1 MAVSLTGM
9 LLDVSGSMD
18 RSIGEGTN
26 EEGGTWA
33 HSIFEVIDNFIKDD
47 VSSDNHAFA
56 IGFGASVGNEVF
68 DILTALEP
76 ATDDQINEIFQI
88 LEGAGATHIRKW
100 AVGEVVKSELTNH
113 MAFLFLRK
121 ARPDP
126 RFLKKFVQNCLPPI
140 CRDWPKLFNPY
151 NRINPIYAILEASNI
166 LIRASDFAYA
176 GAGSSIRQATKQ
188 DIKEVIRKA
197 EPDLVKNEESDVVDH
212 DDCVPCI
219 FNVQK
224 ASDILHGY
232 IDERKLSKERSQE
245 LLRKVKP
252 YIYGGTPLYK
262 AIENAIELIETNASQ
277 FSSHKKLLF
286 ILSDGEPADGEIT
299 DSVRVERAVSR
310 LKAAGVTVVGCYV
323 THSTQNESKRLFS
336 EMRPD
341 WDPGAKFLFSLSSK
355 LPTQSI
361 PRTVFVKRDWFIETT
376 NNETRLFLQVN
387 HPDHMQ
393 EACQVARDVVCS
405 GDALSEFL
413 TSVSLDVYINQE
425 LENYEA
431 KEKQEGSTCYAH
443 ASAIV
448 LHLALKRI
456 HGRPADKYPSFKEL
470 KDKLVSRFGKEPT
483 NIVKVLEEICPH
495 YHLRFK
501 KVDLKSAKSAVASSR
516 PVVATF
522 RLTKDEWK
530 KFEGFFEDNKTGI
543 LTKKEIDI
551 TARPSTTRTHGH
563 AVVFTSFNSKYLRL
577 LDSRGPDKKDN
588 GFFKVQNA
596 DVLGLKFIDIFWEED
611 DLTEEEK
618 LSYKKRGS
626 ELAKELMEILPSLQ
640 RDDYTVT
647 CPECHADSPVKDF
660 TGNLLGAKCPKCQ
673 KNFSL
678 KDAPKGNILA
688 LNMYLKS
695 LSS

>member
-9 LLDVSGSMD
+9 LLDVSYSMNN
-18 RSIGEGTN
+18 SMGGGTN

-47 VSSDNHAFA
+47 VSSDNRVFA
-56 IGFGASVGNEVF
+56 MVFGASVGNEVF

-76 ATDDQINEIFQI
+76 ATDRQINKLFQI
-88 LEGAGATHIRKW
+88 LEGAGATYIRKW
-100 AVGEVVKSELTNH
+100 AEVEVVKSELTNH
-113 MAFLFLRK
+113 MACLLLKK
-121 ARPDP
+121 ARADP
-126 RFLKKFVQNCLPPI
+126 QFLKKFVQNCLPPE
-140 CRDWPKLFNPY
+140 CRDWPKFSNPY
-151 NRINPIYAILEASNI
+151 NNPILGAVNLFAK
-166 LIRASDFAYA
+166 ASDFAYA
-176 GAGSSIRQATKQ
+176 GVGSSIRQATKQ

-197 EPDLVKNEESDVVDH
+197 EPYLVENKGRDVEH
-212 DDCVPCI
+212 DDCVPSI
-219 FNVQK
+219 FNVKK

-232 IDERKLSKERSQE
+232 IDERKLSKERSKK
-245 LLRKVKP
+245 LLRKVEP
-252 YIYGGTPLYK
+252 YIYGDTPLYR
-262 AIENAIELIETNASQ
+262 AIENAIELFERNGSQ

-286 ILSDGEPADGEIT
+286 ILSDGWPTDGDIN
-299 DSVRVERAVSR
+299 DRVRVERAVSK
-310 LKAAGVTVVGCYV
+310 LKEAGVTVVGCFV

-336 EMRPD
+336 EMTPD
-341 WDPGAKFLFSLSSK
+341 WHPGAKFLFSLSSK

-376 NNETRLFLQVN
+376 NNETSLFLQVN

-393 EACQVARDVVCS
+393 EACQLAREVVCS
-405 GDALSEFL
+405 GDALSDFL
-413 TSVSLDVYINQE
+413 TSVWLDDYINRE
-425 LENYEA
+425 LENYKA
-431 KEKQEGSTCYAH
+431 KEEQEESTCYAH
-443 ASAIV
+443 ASATVI
-448 LHLALKRI
+448 HLALKRI

-470 KDKLVSRFGKEPT
+470 KDKLVSRFRKKST
-483 NIVKVLEEICPH
+483 NIVRVLEEICPH

-501 KVDLKSAKSAVASSR
+501 NVDLKSAKSAVASSR
-516 PVVATF
+516 PVLATF
-522 RLTKDEWK
+522 RLTLDEWK
-530 KFEGFFEDNKTGI
+530 KFDGFFEANKTGI
-543 LTKKEIDI
+543 LTKKKINI
-551 TARPSTTRTHGH
+551 TARPSTTRTYGH
-563 AVVFTSFNSKYLRL
+563 AVVLTSFNSKYLRL
-577 LDSRGPDKKDN
+577 LDSRRLDKKDN

-611 DLTEEEK
+611 DLTDEEK

-678 KDAPKGNILA
+678 EDAPKGNILA
-688 LNMYLKS
+688 LNMYLTS

>member
-88 LEGAGATHIRKW
+88 LEGAGATYIRKW
-100 AVGEVVKSELTNH
+100 AEGEVVKSELTNH

-126 RFLKKFVQNCLPPI
+126 RFLKKFVQNCLPPE
-140 CRDWPKLFNPY
+140 CRDWPKFSNP
-151 NRINPIYAILEASNI
+151 NNNPILGVYNLFSK
-166 LIRASDFAYA
+166 ASDFAYA
-176 GAGSSIRQATKQ
+176 GAGSSFRQATKQ

-197 EPDLVKNEESDVVDH
+197 EPDLVKNEESDVVEH

-262 AIENAIELIETNASQ
+262 AIENAIELIEKNASQ

-310 LKAAGVTVVGCYV
+310 LKAAGVTVGGCFV

-376 NNETRLFLQVN
+376 NNETSLFLQVN

-431 KEKQEGSTCYAH
+431 KEKHEGSTCYAH
-443 ASAIV
+443 ASATVI
-448 LHLALKRI
+448 HLALKRI
-456 HGRPADKYPSFKEL
+456 HGRPEDKYPSFTEL
-470 KDKLVSRFGKEPT
+470 KNKLVSRFGKEPT
-483 NIVKVLEEICPH
+483 NIVKVLEENCPH
-495 YHLRFK
+495 YNLHFK

-516 PVVATF
+516 PALATF
-522 RLTKDEWK
+522 RLTEDEWK
-530 KFEGFFEDNKTGI
+530 KFEGFFEANKTGI
-543 LTKKEIDI
+543 LTKKKIDI
-551 TARPSTTRTHGH
+551 TARPSTARTYGH
-563 AVVFTSFNSKYLRL
+563 AVVLTSFNSKYLRL

-596 DVLGLKFIDIFWEED
+596 DVLRLKFIDVFWEED
-611 DLTEEEK
+611 DLTEEEV
-618 LSYKKRGS
+618 
-626 ELAKELMEILPSLQ
+626 Q

-660 TGNLLGAKCPKCQ
+660 TGNLRGAKCPKCQ

-688 LNMYLKS
+688 LNMYLTS